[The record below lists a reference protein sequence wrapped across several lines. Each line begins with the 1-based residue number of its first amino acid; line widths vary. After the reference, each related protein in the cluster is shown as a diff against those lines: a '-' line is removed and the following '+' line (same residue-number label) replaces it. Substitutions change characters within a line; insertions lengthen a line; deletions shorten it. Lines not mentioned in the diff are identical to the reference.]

1 MIDKN
6 DWRLLNDV
14 DHLRGAYINP
24 TDGEEILQNAKHLDH
39 CVFCYDAVNNDR
51 HQFWYVPENISCC
64 ICESCFKDFN
74 EMFKWRLL
82 DGYDIEWTLKDTID
96 TYIQRIKM
104 HHIKY
109 TGMIPYSKISSD
121 LKEEFLQGNYFL
133 KKTEYT
139 DVSLFNR
146 RKFI

>member
-14 DHLRGAYINP
+14 DHLREAYINP

-39 CVFCYDAVNNDR
+39 CVFCYDTVNNDR
-51 HQFWYVPENISCC
+51 HQFWYVPESVSCC
-64 ICESCFKDFN
+64 ICERCFKDFN

-96 TYIQRIKM
+96 TFIQKDQN
-104 HHIKY
+104 
-109 TGMIPYSKISSD
+109 T
-121 LKEEFLQGNYFL
+121 
-133 KKTEYT
+133 
-139 DVSLFNR
+139 
-146 RKFI
+146 